1 MFARCITKR
10 VSTQFCR
17 SRLVCTFS
25 NSAGNVKEAPVYRKY
40 RTAPAWIADI
50 RKHAQKDLFLKRSKM
65 NHLLQDV
72 VNKEELRESLDI
84 MKIYEEKRIDLMTNA
99 AAEFI
104 KKAIQLDECDLVIK
118 AMEEKYRFMLFLEP
132 KMLAKLNI
140 KLINDDRIQDVYK
153 VHQIAKEHYEVKEN
167 RRLNATLILAAVKEG
182 DYDKALS
189 FAKEAAENNKL
200 SRVSCNLLLARLQE
214 SQSSEQFS
222 QALELMKEA
231 GISFNETTNK
241 IIARL

>member
-1 MFARCITKR
+1 
-10 VSTQFCR
+10 
-17 SRLVCTFS
+17 
-25 NSAGNVKEAPVYRKY
+25 
-40 RTAPAWIADI
+40 
-50 RKHAQKDLFLKRSKM
+50 M